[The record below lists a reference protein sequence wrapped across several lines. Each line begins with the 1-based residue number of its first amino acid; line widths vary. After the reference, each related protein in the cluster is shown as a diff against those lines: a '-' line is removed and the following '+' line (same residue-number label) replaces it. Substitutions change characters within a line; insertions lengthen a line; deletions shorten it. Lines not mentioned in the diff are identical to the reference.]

1 MRQKC
6 YENDIRIFCIINTI
20 VMQLYHAY
28 DLFVNLNDG
37 VLGTKVLLFRI

>member
-6 YENDIRIFCIINTI
+6 YVNDIKIMYIINTI
-20 VMQLYHAY
+20 VMQLCHAY

-37 VLGTKVLLFRI
+37 VFGTKVLLFRI